1 MTSIISGATGGGEA
15 RAATSIA
22 GGGRGQ
28 GEGWDEEVKGGSDWQ
43 GGTRS
48 GKGRSQQRIV
58 EADPT
63 EDVAADVETT
73 GGGDRVDGGMRRGGM
88 NAVCHGG
95 VARGCGRIAVF

>member
-28 GEGWDEEVKGGSDWQ
+28 GEGWDEEVKGGSDWR
-43 GGTRS
+43 GGVQW
-48 GKGRSQQRIV
+48 GEGRSQRQRV
-58 EADPT
+58 KAVPT
-63 EDVAADVETT
+63 EDVAADVEAT
-73 GGGDRVDGGMRRGGM
+73 GGGNQGDGGRRCGEM
-88 NAVCHGG
+88 TAVFHGG